1 VQHSVGPPVFV
12 TGGSGYVG
20 GAVVRSLTR
29 DHAVKAM
36 ARSAAAA
43 ETVAKLGAEPVLCS
57 LSNVEPRHLAGCGT
71 VVHCAAETGVW
82 APPGQFYETNV
93 VGTTRLLEAARGG
106 GADKFVHISTDSVL
120 LQGQPLRDVNE
131 AAPLPSRSPHPYA
144 ATKADAERAV
154 LAAND
159 PPSFETVA
167 VRPCL
172 VWGPGDNTLMLEIKT
187 MVEKGQFLWLSG
199 GRQTISTTNEEN
211 LTLGVRLVM
220 THKCPGEVFYIT
232 DEQPVVMRSF
242 LTGYVGA
249 NGIKLP
255 DRSVPAPL
263 AALAARLVEGTW
275 RVFRPKHKPPL
286 TRFAVELLS
295 LDHYIRTDKA
305 RRLLDYQPV
314 VTIEA
319 GLEAIRSGAA

>member
-1 VQHSVGPPVFV
+1 
-12 TGGSGYVG
+12 
-20 GAVVRSLTR
+20 
-29 DHAVKAM
+29 M
-36 ARSAAAA
+36 
-43 ETVAKLGAEPVLCS
+43 LGAEPVLCS
-57 LSNVEPRHLAGCGT
+57 LNNVGTDHIRGCGT
-71 VVHCAAETGVW
+71 VVHCAAETGEW

-93 VGTTRLLEAARGG
+93 LGTAKLLEAARNGG
-106 GADKFVHISTDSVL
+106 VAKFVHISTDSVL
-120 LQGQPLRDVNE
+120 LAGQPLREVNE
-131 AAPLPSRSPHPYA
+131 AAPLPGRTPHRYA
-144 ATKADAERAV
+144 ATKAAAERAV

-172 VWGPGDNTLMLEIKT
+172 VWGAGDTTIVPEIKT
-187 MVEKGQFLWLSG
+187 MVDKGQFLWLSG
-199 GRQTISTTNEEN
+199 GRQTISTTNVEN
-211 LTLGVRLVM
+211 LTFGVRLVM
-220 THKCPGEVFYIT
+220 TQKCPGEVFYIT
-232 DEQPVVMRSF
+232 DEEPVEMRSF

-249 NGIKLP
+249 NGIELP

-263 AALAARLVEGTW
+263 AAMVARLVEGIW
-275 RVFRPKHKPPL
+275 RIFRPKHKPPL

-305 RRLLDYQPV
+305 RRLLGYQPV